1 MSTTKGHGRLER
13 RTLTTSTLLN
23 DYLDWPGVRQ
33 IYRLQRERQIK
44 GKITRETVYG
54 ITSLA
59 RRQADADRLLELTQ
73 THWHVENR
81 LHWVRDM
88 TFQEDA
94 CRVRSGSAP
103 QILAAMRNLA
113 TYLLQPRMFPSIAA
127 ACRRFAIHPFEAL
140 QLIRSEN

>member
-23 DYLDWPGVRQ
+23 ESLDWPGVGQ
-33 IYRLQRERQIK
+33 IYRLLRERQIK
-44 GKITRETVYG
+44 GKISRETVYG
-54 ITSLA
+54 ITSLTPGESGP
-59 RRQADADRLLELTQ
+59 DRLLELTQ

-103 QILAAMRNLA
+103 QILAAIRNLA
-113 TYLLQPRMFPSIAA
+113 TYLLQPLTFPSIAA